1 MIHYLLVE
9 LIRLRPLVFIRKCYF
24 VLIKIST
31 HIENKKRMFRR
42 LISNI
47 KKYADVLLE
56 WNKKDILNNYLH
68 P

>member
-1 MIHYLLVE
+1 
-9 LIRLRPLVFIRKCYF
+9 
-24 VLIKIST
+24 
-31 HIENKKRMFRR
+31 MFRR